1 MIAPTIDA
9 VAAILSAVNRY
20 GIDAGSRSFQ
30 YVAERP
36 AAYERI
42 SSSARGSGA
51 RRPRIIAIVTGK
63 NVR

>member
-1 MIAPTIDA
+1 MIAPTMDA

-20 GIDAGSRSFQ
+20 GIEPAGGACDRSANAGRVRAHQ
-30 YVAERP
+30 LER
-36 AAYERI
+36 
-42 SSSARGSGA
+42 RGSGA